1 MYLNYDPA
9 CGDAPN
15 TFNVR
20 PVGTLFRI
28 EAFIQTTS
36 AAETR
41 RAVFFV
47 QQNEAGVVR
56 RRTPEGAHALL
67 IARVDEDRWR
77 VEMAVLHADLPAMA
91 LMLMGWHQ

>member
-1 MYLNYDPA
+1 MYLDYDPA
-9 CGDAPN
+9 CGDSPN

-47 QQNEAGVVR
+47 QMSEAGVVR

-77 VEMAVLHADLPAMA
+77 VENAQLHADLPPMSV
-91 LMLMGWHQ
+91 MLIGWCQ